1 MRKIQV
7 LGITLV
13 DYSLKES
20 MRKVDDYLK
29 ERKTKVITYMT
40 IKGIMTAN
48 ENETVRAFLEKM
60 DMTIAADTDILRAAD
75 AASRNRVREVAG
87 NEFMEEF
94 LKKLARNRKS
104 VCLLTE
110 TNAQLLL
117 LKEYVRSYQ
126 ENLNIAGGFALEELQ
141 TDEDF
146 LINEINIKEPNVL
159 ISLLSDVKRMEFL
172 DASQMKINV
181 NIWLM
186 LKEEMSLSNK
196 HRGIFQKLY
205 QTFMKKLFI
214 QRVNQYNNNT
224 GEEKE

>member
-75 AASRNRVREVAG
+75 AASRNRIREVAG

>member
-20 MRKVDDYLK
+20 MRKVESYLRDR
-29 ERKTKVITYMT
+29 ETKMITYVT
-40 IKGIMTAN
+40 IKGVMTAD

-60 DMTIAADTDILRAAD
+60 DMTIAADTDILQAAD
-75 AASRNRVREVAG
+75 AASRNRIREVAG

-94 LKKLARNRKS
+94 LKKLVRNRKS

-126 ENLNIAGGFALEELQ
+126 ENLYIAGGFTLEELQ

-146 LINEINIKEPNVL
+146 LINEINIREPNVL
-159 ISLLSDVKRMEFL
+159 ISLLSDVKRIEFL

-196 HRGIFQKLY
+196 RRGIFQKLY
-205 QTFMKKLFI
+205 QSFMKKIFL
-214 QRVNQYNNNT
+214 QRVNQYNNDI
-224 GEEKE
+224 GDGKD

>member
-20 MRKVDDYLK
+20 MRKVEDYLK
-29 ERKTKVITYMT
+29 ERKTKMITYVT
-40 IKGIMTAN
+40 IKGVMTAN

-60 DMTIAADTDILRAAD
+60 DMTIAADTDILQAAD

-94 LKKLARNRKS
+94 LKKLVRNRKS

-126 ENLNIAGGFALEELQ
+126 ENLNIAGGFALEKLQ

-159 ISLLSDVKRMEFL
+159 ISLLSDVKRIEFL
-172 DASQMKINV
+172 DVSQMKINV

-186 LKEEMSLSNK
+186 LKEEMPLFNK
-196 HRGIFQKLY
+196 QRSIIQKLY
-205 QTFMKKLFI
+205 RSFMKKAFL
-214 QRVNQYNNNT
+214 QRVNKYNNGT
-224 GEEKE
+224 GENKD

>member
-20 MRKVDDYLK
+20 MRKVDDYLRD
-29 ERKTKVITYMT
+29 RKTKVITYVT
-40 IKGIMTAN
+40 IKGVMTAN

-60 DMTIAADTDILRAAD
+60 DMTIAADTDILQAAD
-75 AASRNRVREVAG
+75 AASRNRIREVAG

-94 LKKLARNRKS
+94 LKKLVRNRKS

-126 ENLNIAGGFALEELQ
+126 ENLNIAGGFTLEELQ

-146 LINEINIKEPNVL
+146 LINEINIREPNVL
-159 ISLLSDVKRMEFL
+159 ISLLSDVKRIEFL

-196 HRGIFQKLY
+196 HRGIFQKLS
-205 QTFMKKLFI
+205 QSFMKKLFI
-214 QRVNQYNNNT
+214 QRVNKYNNNT

>member
-29 ERKTKVITYMT
+29 QRKAKVITYIT

-60 DMTIAADTDILRAAD
+60 DLTIAADTDILRAAD
-75 AASRNRVREVAG
+75 AASRNRIREVAG

-94 LKKLARNRKS
+94 LKKLARNKKS

-196 HRGIFQKLY
+196 HRRIFQKLY

>member
-20 MRKVDDYLK
+20 MRKVEDYLRD
-29 ERKTKVITYMT
+29 RKTKMITYVT
-40 IKGIMTAN
+40 IKGVMTAN

-60 DMTIAADTDILRAAD
+60 DMTIAADTDILQAAD

-94 LKKLARNRKS
+94 LKKLVRNRKS
-104 VCLLTE
+104 ICLLTE

-159 ISLLSDVKRMEFL
+159 ISLLSDVKRIEFL

-186 LKEEMSLSNK
+186 LKEEMPLSNK
-196 HRGIFQKLY
+196 QRGIIPKLY
-205 QTFMKKLFI
+205 RSVMKKVFL
-214 QRVNQYNNNT
+214 QRVNKYNNGT
-224 GEEKE
+224 GENKE

>member
-20 MRKVDDYLK
+20 MRKVDNYLK
-29 ERKTKVITYMT
+29 ERKTKVITYIT

-126 ENLNIAGGFALEELQ
+126 ENLNITGGFALEELQ

-196 HRGIFQKLY
+196 HRDIFQKLY

>member
-1 MRKIQV
+1 MRRIQV

-20 MRKVDDYLK
+20 MRKVEDYLRD
-29 ERKTKVITYMT
+29 RKTRMITYVT
-40 IKGIMTAN
+40 IKGVMTAN

-60 DMTIAADTDILRAAD
+60 DMTIAADTDILQAAD
-75 AASRNRVREVAG
+75 AASRNRVKEVAG

-94 LKKLARNRKS
+94 LKKLVRNRKS
-104 VCLLTE
+104 ICLLTE

-159 ISLLSDVKRMEFL
+159 ISLLSDVKRIEFL

-196 HRGIFQKLY
+196 RRSIIQKLY
-205 QTFMKKLFI
+205 QSFMKKVFL
-214 QRVNQYNNNT
+214 QRVNKYNNDT
-224 GEEKE
+224 GEKKE

>member
-20 MRKVDDYLK
+20 MRKVDNYLK
-29 ERKTKVITYMT
+29 ERKTKVITYIT

-126 ENLNIAGGFALEELQ
+126 ENLNITGGFALEELQ